1 MNRIIIWLVLYLTF
15 VENSELIERDNGY
28 FITGKGCGVDTPLKY
43 LNYIPD
49 VLEDFPCTFINM
61 ENSVPLIITEDH
73 KSIIYKYDFNELVL
87 LILSIYFRISC
98 RM

>member
-1 MNRIIIWLVLYLTF
+1 MTRIIIWLVLFIAF
-15 VENSELIERDNGY
+15 VETSELIERENGY

-43 LNYIPD
+43 LNYVPEKL
-49 VLEDFPCTFINM
+49 VDFPCTFINM
-61 ENSVPLIITEDH
+61 ENSIPVILTEDH

-87 LILSIYFRISC
+87 FILSIYFRISR

>member
-1 MNRIIIWLVLYLTF
+1 MNRIIIWVAIFKSF
-15 VENSELIERDNGY
+15 VETSELIERENGY

-73 KSIIYKYDFNELVL
+73 KSSKIIQ
-87 LILSIYFRISC
+87 
-98 RM
+98 